1 MVIRQKGQSQNGVTR
16 KQSTPNF
23 LNRHFLPPDMYTCLR
38 KFGGVCLV
46 KQVLTL
52 ALLLYYQRFYK
63 LNSNSRA
70 AICVTYKLIIKSK
83 KAVPNKQALIPS
95 TSKPQF
101 FLEGK
106 NHFLKLWKSLNFLKI
121 VFYCCRFLVI
131 GIHCFLCV
139 VSFT

>member
-1 MVIRQKGQSQNGVTR
+1 
-16 KQSTPNF
+16 
-23 LNRHFLPPDMYTCLR
+23 MYTCLR

-106 NHFLKLWKSLNFLKI
+106 NHFLKL
-121 VFYCCRFLVI
+121 
-131 GIHCFLCV
+131 
-139 VSFT
+139 